1 MTRFD
6 KNTTTGSPF
15 SVREL
20 LNLQDDSRKSA
31 EVVSVAERS
40 ICLEAQQREKGLE
53 LRKVESEIGVEESK
67 TNDDKD
73 LSRFK

>member
-1 MTRFD
+1 MTKFD
-6 KNTTTGSPF
+6 KNTTARSPF

-20 LNLQDDSRKSA
+20 LNLQDDCQKSD
-31 EVVSVAERS
+31 EVVSEAERS
-40 ICLEAQQREKGLE
+40 ICPEAQQREEKLE
-53 LRKVESEIGVEESK
+53 LRKVESEIGVEERN